1 MKYNKYLMRMMSFTL
16 FLSVYFLIS
25 LIYFPSSSAFGE
37 SKVVVSQSCGPEE
50 GFNTNIIGKNFAPN
64 SSVSWVLFDA
74 NLNPKLNGYFAT
86 DNTGSFKE
94 ITYMDDLPIGKYT
107 MFFFDDSD
115 INYMYDNEQS
125 ISQIPISIPC
135 PIK

>member
-1 MKYNKYLMRMMSFTL
+1 
-16 FLSVYFLIS
+16 
-25 LIYFPSSSAFGE
+25 
-37 SKVVVSQSCGPEE
+37 
-50 GFNTNIIGKNFAPN
+50 NIIGKNFAPN

-125 ISQIPISIPC
+125 ISKIPISIPC
-135 PIK
+135 PNK